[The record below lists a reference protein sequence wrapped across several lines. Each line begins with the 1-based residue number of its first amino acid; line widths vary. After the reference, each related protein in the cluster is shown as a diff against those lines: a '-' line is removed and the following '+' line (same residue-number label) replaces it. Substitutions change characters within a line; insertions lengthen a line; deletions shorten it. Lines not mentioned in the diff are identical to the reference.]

1 MRTLVAIFTCH
12 QYDYKHPQFV
22 DWFKRPTA
30 DRVSALRDTWLKDVA
45 ASGTDYKLF
54 YGRPPQKKKIVDARI
69 VIDRD
74 FRAPE
79 KDEIFLECGDD
90 YYSSGQKIRGVIN
103 YALDNG
109 YDRLCKIDDDVYV
122 YWDRLAKNAPTKW
135 TGGGKPNTPAG
146 PCYWLMRGDMQ
157 TVRENGANHWAED
170 AMVGTILLNQNRV
183 PTFDERYYIAPQ
195 TQHNQ
200 YITDEEL
207 ALPNNYLTIHS
218 LSPAQMRK
226 HYEEEQCKKSV
237 VSPVPASALAPLSTT
252 TLPSMTFPLVSLGT
266 MGSISE
272 TQASSKFSTSA
283 SQDLSSI
290 SSIDSSPTV
299 PSTISSSDLTSES
312 SNSPTPASSRKV
324 RVRGSRVSGDKKTL
338 GTSDGET
345 Q

>member
-1 MRTLVAIFTCH
+1 MKTLVAIFTCH

-54 YGRPPQKKKIVDARI
+54 YGRPPAKKKIVDARI
-69 VIDRD
+69 VNDPT

-90 YYSSGQKIRGVIN
+90 YYSSCQKIRGIIN

-109 YDRLCKIDDDVYV
+109 YDRLVKIDDDVFV
-122 YWDRLAKNAPTKW
+122 YWDRLASNAPTKW

-157 TVRENGANHWAED
+157 TVRENGAPHWAED

-200 YITDEEL
+200 YISDEEL
-207 ALPNNYLTIHS
+207 ALPNDYLTIHS
-218 LSPAQMRK
+218 LSPEQMRK

-237 VSPVPASALAPLSTT
+237 ASPVPASDLAPISTT

-290 SSIDSSPTV
+290 SSTDS
-299 PSTISSSDLTSES
+299 
-312 SNSPTPASSRKV
+312 
-324 RVRGSRVSGDKKTL
+324 
-338 GTSDGET
+338 
-345 Q
+345 